1 MGADAPNG
9 LGALGKLLVT
19 HFELQER
26 LVNLTAEMAL
36 EVRSSD

>member
-1 MGADAPNG
+1 MSAEAPNG
-9 LGALGKLLVT
+9 LGALGQLLVT

-36 EVRSSD
+36 EASSSD